1 MSYTNVLYHKVLK
14 QGYVLQNS
22 QPHHCK
28 GLEKLQKIVFPTLA
42 KDEIIREK
50 HYLKHIELF
59 PAGQF
64 VLLDGNKVIGMS
76 TTIRYH
82 YALED
87 HTFLDISEGLW
98 MTSHEPDGDWL
109 YGMDIGVHP
118 AYRGQGLAR
127 AMYRARQ
134 ETCQELGLKGQL
146 TVGLLN
152 GYHNYQHKMSI
163 EDYYQELL
171 AGRLMDPTVNV
182 QQKMGFEWIRV
193 IHNYLQDP
201 QCGNA
206 GVLMVLD
213 AAKKV

>member
-1 MSYTNVLYHKVLK
+1 MNYTNVLYHKVLK

-28 GLEKLQKIVFPTLA
+28 DLEKLQKIVFPTLA
-42 KDEIIREK
+42 EDEIMRER

-76 TTIRYH
+76 STIRYH

-134 ETCQELGLKGQL
+134 ETCHTLGLKGQL
-146 TVGLLN
+146 TVGMLN
-152 GYHNYQHKMSI
+152 GYHNHQHKMTV
-163 EDYYQELL
+163 DAYYQELL
-171 AGRLMDPTVNV
+171 AGRLKDPTVNV
-182 QQKMGFEWIRV
+182 QQKIGFEWIRV

-201 QCGNA
+201 KCGNA
-206 GVLMVLD
+206 GLLMVLD
-213 AAKKV
+213 ASKKV

>member
-1 MSYTNVLYHKVLK
+1 M
-14 QGYVLQNS
+14 
-22 QPHHCK
+22 
-28 GLEKLQKIVFPTLA
+28 
-42 KDEIIREK
+42 
-50 HYLKHIELF
+50 
-59 PAGQF
+59 
-64 VLLDGNKVIGMS
+64 LLDGDQVIGMS
-76 TTIRYH
+76 STIRYH

-98 MTSHEPDGDWL
+98 MTSHKPDGDWL

-146 TVGLLN
+146 TVGMLN
-152 GYHNYQHKMSI
+152 GYQKYQNQMTI
-163 EDYYQELL
+163 EAYYQELL
-171 AGRLMDPTVNV
+171 AGRLKDPTVNV
-182 QQKMGFEWIRV
+182 QQKIGFEWIRV

-213 AAKKV
+213 ASKKV